1 MNDTNDSGEDRI
13 TRNSPFTL
21 NPIYTDALPVRV
33 LRMETGAKNGLGG
46 RN

>member
-21 NPIYTDALPVRV
+21 NPIYPDALPVRV